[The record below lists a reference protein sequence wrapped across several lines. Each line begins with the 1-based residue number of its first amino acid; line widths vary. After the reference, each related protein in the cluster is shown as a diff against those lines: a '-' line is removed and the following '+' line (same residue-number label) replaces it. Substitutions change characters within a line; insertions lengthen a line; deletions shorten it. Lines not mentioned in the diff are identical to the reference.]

1 MTMPPP
7 EESRFGFVAVLGAP
21 NAGKSTLINRMV
33 GAKVTIVSPKVQTT
47 RSRVLGISIHGT
59 SQIVFVDT
67 PGIFAPRR
75 RLDRAMVAAAWQGA
89 AEADEVCLLVDVA
102 RGLDDNAKRI
112 VDGLKKENRTAVLV
126 LNKIDKVKR
135 EILLALSAKLNESG
149 VFSETFMVS
158 ALKGDGVA
166 DLHEYFAKKVPSGIW
181 HYPEDQISDLPQRL
195 LAAEVTREKLFIK
208 THQEV
213 PYAVA
218 VETESWEPFK
228 DGSVKID
235 QVVYVQRDSQRPII
249 LGKGGQLIKQIG
261 AEARQELGILF
272 GCKVHLFLRVKVRE
286 KWIDSRE
293 HFQMWGLD
301 HNA

>member
-112 VDGLKKENRTAVLV
+112 VEGLKKENRTAILV

-135 EILLALSAKLNESG
+135 EILLALSAALNESG

-228 DGSVKID
+228 DGSVRID

-261 AEARQELGILF
+261 AESRQELGMLF
-272 GCKVHLFLRVKVRE
+272 GCRVHLFLRVKVRE

>member
-1 MTMPPP
+1 MPPP

-59 SQIVFVDT
+59 SQIVFIDT

-102 RGLDDNAKRI
+102 RGVDDNAKRI
-112 VDGLKKENRTAVLV
+112 VDGLKKENRTAILV

-135 EILLALSAKLNESG
+135 EILLALSATLNESG

-228 DGSVKID
+228 DGSVRID

-261 AEARQELGILF
+261 AESRHELGMLF